1 MNLKNLAA
9 LAAFLLVTGCSSL
22 RCGAPGPYM
31 DATALPPLQVPA
43 GLAALD
49 SRDDVRVPNAADVVH
64 PELRGQRYEAS
75 DGSMQCLDAPPPIE
89 RKTAS

>member
-1 MNLKNLAA
+1 MNVKTLAA
-9 LAAFLLVTGCSSL
+9 VAAFLLATGCSSM

-31 DATALPPLQVPA
+31 DAESVPPLTTPD

-49 SRDDVRVPNAADVVH
+49 PRDDLRIPEAADVVH

-75 DGSMQCLDAPPPIE
+75 DGSMQGLDAPPPIE